1 MNRSGHS
8 RAQGSGLIAVLL
20 IVALLAAAGL
30 LAQGEL
36 ATLARMRAQARSLAA
51 LGEARAALL
60 GYAVSYAER
69 HPGEGY
75 GYLPCP
81 DAGNTGSTPLGACGM
96 RDLGRFGRLPWRT
109 LGLPALRD
117 GWNECLWYVVAA
129 SVKHNP
135 KALMLNWDSPG
146 QFLLR
151 TPQGGPLATGTGAE
165 ATDARL
171 VAVLLAPGPA
181 LETQLR
187 PPGAPHDCSGS
198 DSVEADLD
206 RYLDPAYPISFAGS
220 LEIRQGTSDDAS
232 GNDLLAWISL
242 DDIYAALRRRSDF
255 AAHIDRIIDT
265 AASAFATRLDDP
277 CFIASQS
284 EARGALLT
292 GPLPAADTLGLSSAQ
307 ADAHDNWRDQFRFA
321 RCAAAGRCI
330 SVSRDD
336 PPLTEHCRAV
346 LLFGGERRRDDD
358 PPQRRLSAGE
368 RADPA
373 QYFEGINAEHL
384 RDGIAA
390 FAGSARFQVADP
402 AQPATGDV
410 IRCLN

>member
-1 MNRSGHS
+1 MKRAGHS
-8 RAQGSGLIAVLL
+8 GAQGSGLMAVLL
-20 IVALLAAAGL
+20 IMALLAAAGL

-36 ATLARMRAQARSLAA
+36 AALARMRAQARSLAA
-51 LGEARAALL
+51 LSEARAALL
-60 GYAVSYAER
+60 GYAISYAER

-96 RDLGRFGRLPWRT
+96 RDLGRLGRLPWRT

-117 GWNECLWYVVAA
+117 GWNECLWYAVAA

-135 KALMLNWDSPG
+135 KALALNWDSPG

-151 TPQGGPLATGTGAE
+151 SPQGDPLATATGAE
-165 ATDARL
+165 SPDPRL

-187 PPGAPHDCSGS
+187 PPATRHDCSGS
-198 DSVEADLD
+198 DSVEADLGH
-206 RYLDPAYPISFAGS
+206 YLDPAYPVSFAGT
-220 LEIRQGTSDDAS
+220 LEIRQGTSDDTA

-242 DDIYAALRRRSDF
+242 DDLYAALRRRNDF
-255 AAHIDRIIDT
+255 AAHIDRILDT
-265 AASAFATRLDDP
+265 AARAFATRLDDP
-277 CFIASQS
+277 GFIASQG

-292 GPLPAADTLGLSSAQ
+292 GPLPAAATLGLSGAQ

-330 SVSRDD
+330 RVSRND
-336 PPLTEHCRAV
+336 PPQTEHCRAV
-346 LLFGGERRRDDD
+346 LLFGGERRRDD
-358 PPQRRLSAGE
+358 PPQRRLSASE

-390 FAGSARFQVADP
+390 FAGSARFQVVDP
-402 AQPATGDV
+402 AQAATGDV
-410 IRCLN
+410 VLCLN

>member
-1 MNRSGHS
+1 MKRAVGA

-36 ATLARMRAQARSLAA
+36 AALAQMRAQARSLAA
-51 LGEARAALL
+51 LAQARAALL
-60 GYAVSYAER
+60 GYALSYAES

-96 RDLGRFGRLPWRT
+96 RELGRFGRLPWRT

-117 GWNECLWYVVAA
+117 GWNECLWYGVAA

-135 KALMLNWDSPG
+135 KALALNWDSPG

-151 TPQGGPLATGTGAE
+151 TAQGEPLATGTA
-165 ATDARL
+165 AADARL

-181 LETQLR
+181 LAHQLR
-187 PPGAPHDCSGS
+187 PPAAPHECSGS
-198 DSVEADLD
+198 DAVEADLGH
-206 RYLDPAYPISFAGS
+206 YLDPAYPVSFAGT
-220 LEIRQGTSDDAS
+220 LEIRQGSSDDAT
-232 GNDLLAWISL
+232 GNDLLAWIEL

-255 AAHIDRIIDT
+255 ATHIERIIDT
-265 AASAFATRLDDP
+265 AARALAARLDDAG
-277 CFIASQS
+277 FLAGQG

-292 GPLPAADTLGLSSAQ
+292 GPLPAAAALGLSGAA

-321 RCAAAGRCI
+321 RCVAAGRCI
-330 SVSRDD
+330 GVSRQD
-336 PPLTEHCRAV
+336 PPQTEQCRAV

-358 PPQRRLSAGE
+358 PPQRRLSASE

-373 QYFEGINAEHL
+373 QYFEGINAVNLHA
-384 RDGIAA
+384 GIAA
-390 FAGSARFQVADP
+390 FAGSARFEVPDP
-402 AQPATGDV
+402 ARAATGDV
-410 IRCLN
+410 VRCLN